1 MTGHDSTRRGVDP
14 VPTGFRAR
22 RASARRAASVGA
34 TVTVTVTVTVV
45 DEVERIGT
53 DVHGQGDETRA
64 ERGDG
69 GGPGR

>member
-1 MTGHDSTRRGVDP
+1 MTGHDSTRRDVEP

-22 RASARRAASVGA
+22 GAARECATRGVRRRDSEGGA
-34 TVTVTVTVTVV
+34 V
-45 DEVERIGT
+45 DEVDRIGT

>member
-1 MTGHDSTRRGVDP
+1 MDQTLDEVRARRA
-14 VPTGFRAR
+14 RAR

-34 TVTVTVTVTVV
+34 TATATVTVV

>member
-1 MTGHDSTRRGVDP
+1 MTRLDVTSTPCPRVFARA
-14 VPTGFRAR
+14 AR

-34 TVTVTVTVTVV
+34 TATATVTVTVV

>member
-1 MTGHDSTRRGVDP
+1 MTGHDSTRRDVDP

-22 RASARRAASVGA
+22 ARGARVRDARRPSARQRRRRRQ
-34 TVTVTVTVTVV
+34 
-45 DEVERIGT
+45 DEADRIGT
-53 DVHGQGDETRA
+53 EVHGQGDETRA

>member
-1 MTGHDSTRRGVDP
+1 VTGHDSTRRDVDP

-34 TVTVTVTVTVV
+34 IATATAV

-53 DVHGQGDETRA
+53 DLHGQGDETRA

>member
-1 MTGHDSTRRGVDP
+1 MTRRIVTSIP
-14 VPTGFRAR
+14 CTQVFVRAR
-22 RASARRAASVGA
+22 RAREWRECATRGVRRRDSEGGA
-34 TVTVTVTVTVV
+34 V
-45 DEVERIGT
+45 DEVDRIGT

>member
-1 MTGHDSTRRGVDP
+1 MTRLDVTSSPCPRVFVRA
-14 VPTGFRAR
+14 AR

-34 TVTVTVTVTVV
+34 TATATVTVTVV